1 MHICLLVLNLVHIPK
16 YIHIM
21 KMLDKVVQKLEFT
34 VKGLG
39 IGNDDICSRTPTKST
54 SYHFLFRTA
63 QYNFYNLLVSY
74 NERTT
79 SFIIF

>member
-21 KMLDKVVQKLEFT
+21 KKLDKVVQKLEFT

-39 IGNDDICSRTPTKST
+39 IGNDDM
-54 SYHFLFRTA
+54 
-63 QYNFYNLLVSY
+63 
-74 NERTT
+74 
-79 SFIIF
+79 